1 MPAKASRD
9 SVEGLVESLLKGDK
23 RSAGK
28 LISLIEDDEP
38 EAVEAVAR
46 IFPHTGRAHVVGL
59 TGPPGVGK
67 SSLINRLVRAFRSRG
82 KTVGVVAVDPTS
94 PYTGGAVLGDRIR
107 MADTGVDPGVFIRSM
122 ATRGHAG
129 GLALATFDA
138 VRVLDAMGSDLVFVE
153 TVGAGQSEV
162 EIASRAHTTVV
173 VEMPLTGDVVQTM
186 KAGILEIGDVYV
198 VNKVDLGNEDVLVA
212 NLKFQLETRDSW
224 TPPIIR
230 TAALEG
236 RGIEDL
242 AAAIEKHASYLDQ
255 SGGRRKRE
263 VARARLEILENVQR
277 LLVRSA
283 ASRKGR
289 APAARSSCSPRMSP
303 PAGSTRMPPRRNCWG
318 LVALRSAR
326 PLACAKLLPID
337 GIEELWEPGHAVAP
351 GCLERGDVDVIP
363 DRLKELEHPE
373 SVVAH
378 PLSGLFLGLLDIT
391 NRMSEFLRQRGRE
404 VSEGQLFAGQLHG
417 LADPRL
423 RVVEG
428 PGNELPDILHGHEL
442 LARRRRERNLHDPSL
457 EG

>member
-1 MPAKASRD
+1 VRGMPAKASRD
-9 SVEGLVESLLKGDK
+9 SVRGLVDSLLKGDK

-38 EAVEAVAR
+38 EAVEALAR
-46 IFPHTGRAHVVGL
+46 VYPHTGRAHVVGF

-67 SSLINRLVRAFRSRG
+67 SSLINRLVRTFRSRG

-198 VNKVDLGNEDVLVA
+198 VNKVDLGNADVLVA
-212 NLKFQLETRDSW
+212 NLKFQLETRDGW

-236 RGIEDL
+236 RGVEDL
-242 AAAIEKHASYLDQ
+242 VAAIEKHASYLDE
-255 SGGRRKRE
+255 SGGRGKRE
-263 VARARLEILENVQR
+263 IARARLEILENVQR
-277 LLVRSA
+277 LLVR
-283 ASRKGR
+283 R
-289 APAARSSCSPRMSP
+289 
-303 PAGSTRMPPRRNCWG
+303 
-318 LVALRSAR
+318 
-326 PLACAKLLPID
+326 
-337 GIEELWEPGHAVAP
+337 
-351 GCLERGDVDVIP
+351 
-363 DRLKELEHPE
+363 
-373 SVVAH
+373 
-378 PLSGLFLGLLDIT
+378 
-391 NRMSEFLRQRGRE
+391 
-404 VSEGQLFAGQLHG
+404 VSEGSRSGRAFQK
-417 LADPRL
+417 LAEDVASRRLDPHAAARK
-423 RVVEG
+423 
-428 PGNELPDILHGHEL
+428 L
-442 LARRRRERNLHDPSL
+442 LGSGSTAR
-457 EG
+457 

>member
-1 MPAKASRD
+1 MRCMPAKASRD
-9 SVEGLVESLLKGDK
+9 SVEGLVDSLLKGDK

-129 GLALATFDA
+129 GLALATFDG

-212 NLKFQLETRDSW
+212 NLKFQLETRDGW

-236 RGIEDL
+236 RGIDDL
-242 AAAIEKHASYLDQ
+242 AGAIEKHALYLDQ

-277 LLVRSA
+277 LLVR
-283 ASRKGR
+283 R
-289 APAARSSCSPRMSP
+289 
-303 PAGSTRMPPRRNCWG
+303 
-318 LVALRSAR
+318 
-326 PLACAKLLPID
+326 
-337 GIEELWEPGHAVAP
+337 
-351 GCLERGDVDVIP
+351 
-363 DRLKELEHPE
+363 
-373 SVVAH
+373 
-378 PLSGLFLGLLDIT
+378 
-391 NRMSEFLRQRGRE
+391 
-404 VSEGQLFAGQLHG
+404 VSEGSSSGRAFKK
-417 LADPRL
+417 LAED
-423 RVVEG
+423 VA
-428 PGNELPDILHGHEL
+428 
-442 LARRRRERNLHDPSL
+442 ARRLDPHAAAQKLL
-457 EG
+457 ESGRSTAR